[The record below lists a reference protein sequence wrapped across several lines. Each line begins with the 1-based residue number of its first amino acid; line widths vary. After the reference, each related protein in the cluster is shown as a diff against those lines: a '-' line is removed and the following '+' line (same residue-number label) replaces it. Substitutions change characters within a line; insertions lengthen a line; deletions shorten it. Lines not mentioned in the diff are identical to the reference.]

1 MKKNSTGLSVS
12 HKTIWFISKYVST
25 PSSFQAPRNFCLMRN
40 LSKQGLNSIII
51 TSDSNHL
58 AKPPEINGSS
68 KHEVIDDVSIIWLR
82 TLKYVKT
89 NSVKRILSWIDF
101 EWQLFKYPKKK
112 LAKPDAIICSS
123 LSILTIIN
131 CLILKLRYKCILV
144 FEVRDIWPLTLVE
157 EGGYNASNPLIFLLG
172 FIEKVGYKFSSIIV
186 GTMPNLGEHVENILG
201 FKKKVHCIPMGYDS
215 FHINE
220 IKELPNEYIEK
231 HIPKDKFIVMH
242 CGSIGIANSLE
253 TFLDCANNM
262 SEITSIHFLL
272 VGEGD
277 LKEYYQAKYG
287 HLCNITFAPKVPK
300 NMVQSILAKSDVV
313 YFSVPISKVWLYG
326 QSLNKVVDY
335 MISGKPII
343 SSYYGHQSMINEADS
358 GLFIEAGNSLILKD
372 SLLEYSQKTSKEL
385 KEIGL
390 RGKKWV
396 LENRNYEDLALNYKR
411 ILFPD

>member
-1 MKKNSTGLSVS
+1 MGQADRI
-12 HKTIWFISKYVST
+12 KTVWFISKYVST
-25 PSSFQAPRNFCLMRN
+25 PSSFQAPRNFCLMKN
-40 LSKQGLNSIII
+40 LSKLGLNSIII

-58 AKPPEINGSS
+58 AEPPEIYGSS
-68 KHEVIDDVSIIWLR
+68 KLEVIDGVSILWLR

-89 NSVKRILSWIDF
+89 NSVKRILSWFDF

-131 CLILKLRYKCILV
+131 CLMLKHRYKCTLV

-157 EGGYNASNPLIFLLG
+157 EGGYSPSNPLIIFLG
-172 FIEKVGYKFSSIIV
+172 FIEKIGYKFSSIIV

-201 FKKKVHCIPMGYDS
+201 IKKQVHCIPMGYDS

-220 IKELPNEYIEK
+220 VKELPNEYIEK
-231 HIPKDKFIVMH
+231 YIPKDKFTVTH

-253 TFLDCANNM
+253 TLFDCADKM
-262 SEITSIHFLL
+262 SEITGIHFLV

-277 LKEYYQAKYG
+277 LKKYYQTKYS

-300 NMVQSILAKSDVV
+300 NMVQSILAKSDIV

-326 QSLNKVVDY
+326 QSLNKVIDY

-343 SSYYGHQSMINEADS
+343 ASYNGYQSMINEANS
-358 GLFIEAGNSLILKD
+358 GLILEAGNSLILKD
-372 SLLEYSQKTSKEL
+372 MLLEYSQKTSEEL

-396 LENRNYEDLALNYKR
+396 LENRSYEDLALNYKQ
-411 ILFPD
+411 ILFPNRTF